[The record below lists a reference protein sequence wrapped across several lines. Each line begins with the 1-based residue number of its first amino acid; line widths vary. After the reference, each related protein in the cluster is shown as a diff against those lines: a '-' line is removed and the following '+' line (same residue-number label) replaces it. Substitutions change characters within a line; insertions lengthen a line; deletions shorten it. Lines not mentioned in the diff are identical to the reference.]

1 MDDMM
6 TNDMQE
12 DDQLLRELFQRS
24 ESLPGNDLKEK
35 IMREVNAK
43 QAVFEYQPVISRK
56 VWIIL
61 AIGFVSLMVFLLSYD
76 RVSIDPEWLDYFTT
90 WSFPA
95 VDVSLDMSLSLPDL
109 PDTFTM
115 GLLAVIVFGIYYIL
129 SISVL
134 KKYHR
139 SED

>member
-1 MDDMM
+1 MM

-12 DDQLLRELFQRS
+12 DDQLLRELFHRS
-24 ESLPGNDLKEK
+24 ESLPSDDLKKK
-35 IMREVNAK
+35 IMQEVNAK

-61 AIGFVSLMVFLLSYD
+61 AIGFVSLMVFLLSYG
-76 RVSIDPEWLDYFTT
+76 RVGIDPEWLDYFTT

-95 VDVSLDMSLSLPDL
+95 VDLSIDLSLSLPDL
-109 PDTFTM
+109 PDTFIM
-115 GLLAVIVFGIYYIL
+115 GLLAIIVFGVYYIL
-129 SISVL
+129 SFSVL

>member
-1 MDDMM
+1 M
-6 TNDMQE
+6 TTHDIQE
-12 DDQLLRELFQRS
+12 DDQLLRELFQRC
-24 ESLPGNDLKEK
+24 ESRPGDDLKEK
-35 IMREVNAK
+35 IMLEIAAK

-61 AIGFVSLMVFLLSYD
+61 AIGFVSLMVFLLSYGS
-76 RVSIDPEWLDYFTT
+76 VGIDPEWLDYFTT
-90 WSFPA
+90 WNFPA
-95 VDVSLDMSLSLPDL
+95 LDMSLDMSLNLPEL
-109 PDTFTM
+109 PGTFNT
-115 GLLAVIVFGIYYIL
+115 GLLAVIVFGVYYML

>member
-1 MDDMM
+1 MM
-6 TNDMQE
+6 NNDMHE
-12 DDQLLRELFQRS
+12 DDELLRELFQRS
-24 ESLPGNDLKEK
+24 ESRPDDDLKK
-35 IMREVNAK
+35 RIMQEIATK

-61 AIGFVSLMVFLLSYD
+61 AIGFVSLIVFLLSYG
-76 RVSIDPEWLDYFTT
+76 RVGIDPKWLDYFTT

-95 VDVSLDMSLSLPDL
+95 VDLSLSLPDL

-115 GLLAVIVFGIYYIL
+115 GLLAIIVFGVYYIL
-129 SISVL
+129 SFSVL

>member
-1 MDDMM
+1 MM

-12 DDQLLRELFQRS
+12 DDQVLRELFQRS

-35 IMREVNAK
+35 IMQEITAK
-43 QAVFEYQPVISRK
+43 QAVFEYQPVISKR
-56 VWIIL
+56 VWIML
-61 AIGFVSLMVFLLSYD
+61 AIGFFSLIVFLLSYG
-76 RVSIDPEWLDYFTT
+76 RGGIDPKWLNYFST
-90 WSFPA
+90 WSFPTFDFST
-95 VDVSLDMSLSLPDL
+95 DVNLSLPDL

-115 GLLAVIVFGIYYIL
+115 GLLAIIVFGVYYIL
-129 SISVL
+129 SFSVL